1 MAAPWVVRSTA
12 GAGATRHDA
21 WVAGARAPFGS
32 WLLGPEGQSLRRLRV
47 RLQLLLTFGITLT
60 HAIGAGIVVVL
71 SLFVVPQP
79 GDSGDLFLALAIAV
93 PVYVGVAI
101 LVGTFWGTRV
111 AFRSLRWA
119 LRGDEP
125 TAADRR
131 RALRV
136 PLKLV
141 LVSGALWLGA
151 VVLFTALSLWL
162 APSRA
167 LGTAPTV
174 GIGGTVVCAVTYLM
188 TEFFL
193 RPVSARALAGSPDT
207 RPRGLGVGGR
217 MLTFWLLGTAAP
229 LVGLGYAAL
238 LALVQEDVSADRMAV
253 LALALSSVVL
263 VFGLLVTLLN
273 ARSVVAP
280 IDSVRAALSRVQDG
294 DLEQRVP
301 VYDATELGLLQ
312 AGFNHMS
319 EGLAER
325 EHLRD
330 LFGRHVGVE
339 VARAAA
345 AGDVELGGES
355 RRVTVLFVD
364 LVGSTTMA
372 AGRDPA
378 EVVAMLNGFFDVV
391 VDEVDRQGGL
401 VNKFMG
407 DAVLAIFGAPVD
419 LPDHATRGLRA
430 ARAMADR
437 LAAEQPDVAAG
448 IGVFTGDTVAGN
460 VGTRE
465 RFEYTVIGDAVNAA
479 ARLTELA
486 KDVEGRVLTCAET
499 VSEATGEEA
508 ARWRRHE
515 TTTLRGR
522 TTQTELFVRG

>member
-1 MAAPWVVRSTA
+1 MMRP
-12 GAGATRHDA
+12 
-21 WVAGARAPFGS
+21 VAGARAPFGS

-47 RLQLLLTFGITLT
+47 RLQVLLTVGITLT

-79 GDSGDLFLALAIAV
+79 GSSRELFTALAVAV
-93 PVYVGVAI
+93 PVYVGVAL
-101 LVGTFWGTRV
+101 LVGTVWGTRV
-111 AFRSLRWA
+111 ALRALRWA
-119 LRGDEP
+119 LRGQEP
-125 TAADRR
+125 TPADRR
-131 RALRV
+131 RAMRV
-136 PLKLV
+136 PLL
-141 LVSGALWLGA
+141 LAGVSGVLWVGA
-151 VVLFTALSLWL
+151 VLLFTVISLWL

-167 LGTAPTV
+167 LGTGPTV
-174 GIGGTVVCAVTYLM
+174 GIAGVVVCAITYLVA
-188 TEFFL
+188 EFVL
-193 RPVSARALAGSPDT
+193 RPVSARALSGAPSGR

-217 MLTFWLLGTAAP
+217 MLFFWLLGTAAP

-238 LALVQEDVSADRMAV
+238 MALVQEDVSADRMAV

-263 VFGLLVTLLN
+263 VFGLLVTVLN

-280 IDSVRAALSRVQDG
+280 IDSVRVALARVQDG
-294 DLEQRVP
+294 DLSQRVP

-330 LFGRHVGVE
+330 LFGRHVGQE

-345 AGDVELGGES
+345 AGDVELGGET

-372 AGRDPA
+372 ADRDPA
-378 EVVAMLNGFFDVV
+378 EVVEMLNGFFDVV
-391 VDEVDRQGGL
+391 VDEVDRRGGL

-437 LAAEQPDVAAG
+437 LATEQPDLAAG
-448 IGVFTGDTVAGN
+448 IGVFTGETVAGN

-486 KDVEGRVLTCAET
+486 KEVPGRVLTCAET
-499 VSEATGEEA
+499 LAEADEA
-508 ARWRRHE
+508 ERAHWRTHD
-515 TTTLRGR
+515 TVTLRGR
-522 TTQTELFVRG
+522 SAETELLVRA